1 VNHDG
6 SLIRPRAASARVE
19 PRHFRSGRTFFYLRT
34 FLLLIAFTAL
44 LLFVGIQT
52 VTPQPWIVLLGAI
65 LAVYLLVVGLSPL
78 LTRHTLT
85 GSRLILRQ
93 GWYFRAALPLGDA
106 ESIGPYDGEAKYG
119 LRLAIGRRTLFVVGS
134 TANLVGFRLKEPR
147 RFPQVLFL
155 KATEVVFDVDDRD
168 AFLAAVEDRVTA
180 SEPLPARKIPILPRA
195 RR

>member
-1 VNHDG
+1 MNHDG

-93 GWYFRAALPLGDA
+93 GWYFRAVLPLREIEEA
-106 ESIGPYDGEAKYG
+106 EPFEGRVPLG
-119 LRLAIGRRTLFVVGS
+119 LRAPFGRGRLYATGSKVGLVSVRLRT
-134 TANLVGFRLKEPR
+134 PR
-147 RFPQVLFL
+147 RFWAVLG
-155 KATEVVFDVDDRD
+155 ADADEIVFDVDSRERFLEAFRERQTSLAPVQAERADAHLRD
-168 AFLAAVEDRVTA
+168 
-180 SEPLPARKIPILPRA
+180 
-195 RR
+195 